1 MELQRYK
8 DTVRCG
14 ASKSSSQE
22 MWKINSLNLCICK
35 KTHTFLHWSSIVKS
49 QRSRIELVTRPLE
62 FFRTTSNTQ
71 TFTFP
76 PLPLDG
82 TSKPVAENTVFA
94 EAHYFLSKGITSIHL
109 YYYLKKMN
117 AEDGYTDWKQFQSF
131 LGKSALK
138 STLKTFL
145 FEKWKCRKK
154 CEFKSAIKNQQLKK
168 ATF

>member
-1 MELQRYK
+1 VNLQ
-8 DTVRCG
+8 TQSAPPIFSLGGRCIRTLKRNK
-14 ASKSSSQE
+14 KSLMILIVNPNCRRCDRPFLRPQ
-22 MWKINSLNLCICK
+22 WKGN
-35 KTHTFLHWSSIVKS
+35 
-49 QRSRIELVTRPLE
+49 
-62 FFRTTSNTQ
+62 RTTSNTQ

-138 STLKTFL
+138 PTLKIFL
-145 FEKWKCRKK
+145 FS
-154 CEFKSAIKNQQLKK
+154 KSENAERNVNSKVP
-168 ATF
+168 